1 MLQHTQRAIITREF
15 AGWTGPVELNAT
27 DPTDVVVG
35 HVPAPGCD
43 GIPLFDGDLHGAE
56 GYSQWGL
63 KRRVRTGS
71 SVCVCVC
78 RCVVEVWNST

>member
-1 MLQHTQRAIITREF
+1 MHISLHSYAPYSTPRRTQRAIITREF

-43 GIPLFDGDLHGAE
+43 GVPLFDGDLHGVDMTS
-56 GYSQWGL
+56 G
-63 KRRVRTGS
+63 
-71 SVCVCVC
+71 
-78 RCVVEVWNST
+78 N

>member
-43 GIPLFDGDLHGAE
+43 GVPLFDGDLHGVDMTS
-56 GYSQWGL
+56 G
-63 KRRVRTGS
+63 
-71 SVCVCVC
+71 
-78 RCVVEVWNST
+78 N